1 MKLCG
6 DVFWCILMD
15 LYDFRIYGAFA
26 EQGTNQLNEEKGIQ
40 GFKKKF
46 VFFKENKSR
55 DVILH

>member
-15 LYDFRIYGAFA
+15 LYDFRTYGAFA

-40 GFKKKF
+40 GFKKNLF
-46 VFFKENKSR
+46 RIFQE
-55 DVILH
+55 IHLEM